1 MNMQFMHTFSGS
13 TNIGKQY
20 PSMLIMSKTPIR
32 ISHTMIPIS
41 PERVPN
47 IAHVETPVTNQ
58 PKKMEWG
65 EPTWFLFH
73 TLAEKIKNEYFNE
86 FKQELLN
93 NILAICGVLP
103 CPICAQHAVEYMRRI
118 QPNSIRTKQDLKDLL
133 FQFHNEVNKR
143 KGVVSFS
150 RDELNDKYSKANTA
164 NIIQYFV
171 SVFQQKS
178 KNVSAIATDMYKMRI
193 LQLFKKW
200 IQLHIH
206 KFDL

>member
-1 MNMQFMHTFSGS
+1 MQFMHTFSGS
-13 TNIGKQY
+13 TNNGKRH
-20 PSMLIMSKTPIR
+20 PSMLNMSKTPIR
-32 ISHTMIPIS
+32 ISQTVRPIPS
-41 PERVPN
+41 ERVPN
-47 IAHVETPVTNQ
+47 IVHVETPATNQ
-58 PKKMEWG
+58 PKKMAWG

-73 TLAEKIKNEYFNE
+73 TLAEKIKDEYFNE
-86 FKQELLN
+86 IKQELFN
-93 NILAICGVLP
+93 NILVICGVLP
-103 CPICAQHAVEYMRRI
+103 CPICSQHATEYMRRI